1 MRKIDLL
8 RELQELDSAL
18 DRARERLEQ
27 GRAMLGDESELV
39 ALRQRLESARREL
52 RALQTKGRDL
62 ELRLEKEITK
72 RKADEK
78 KLYDG
83 SIKNPKELTGLAR
96 DVELQRERVSHLE
109 DEVLMNMDAVESAA
123 AVVDGAEKALA
134 ERERAWMAEQEAL
147 KAECDSLETEVES
160 LGVSRSRVAAL
171 LDAATL
177 RGYDSLRR
185 ARGGLAV
192 VAVEQRACQG
202 CRISLSSAE
211 VQRARSS
218 PEPITCQSCGRF
230 LYVP

>member
-1 MRKIDLL
+1 VRKIDLL